1 MELVSLNVS
10 INKISDV
17 IKAVPGKM
25 RLPSDGTRK
34 KMVEE
39 ALILAQLQV
48 AEAMKENNDK
58 FFGNCFHGDATSKYS
73 RHYQNF
79 QITTENGRTL
89 SFDLTEV
96 ADADTGTVLNTF
108 TGCVKNICDAIDG
121 DKEKDFSLLVKSIKN
136 TMSWSSKSFI
146 QFET

>member
-17 IKAVPGKM
+17 IKAVLGNMTKTDVSYM

-48 AEAMKENNDK
+48 AEAMKENNEL
-58 FFGNCFHGDATSKYS
+58 FFGNCLHGDGTSKYS
-73 RHYQNF
+73 RHYKNF
-79 QITTENGRTL
+79 QITTKSGRTL
-89 SFDLTEV
+89 SFGLTEA
-96 ADADTGTVLNTF
+96 ADADAETVLNTF
-108 TGCVKNICDAIDG
+108 TDSVKDICDAIDG
-121 DKEKDFSLLVKSIKN
+121 DKEKDFSLCIN
-136 TMSWSSKSFI
+136 
-146 QFET
+146 